1 MKREEKK
8 ARGSGKFPELRG
20 GRKTRAD
27 GLNNIKRASVPQVLS
42 ICTSIAFGSAFP
54 TFLFTTK
61 KIIFVVQYSRLA
73 AKKSY
78 LWHRPECIRL
88 RYMG

>member
-61 KIIFVVQYSRLA
+61 KSFLLYNIADSPRRNHIYGTDQSA
-73 AKKSY
+73 
-78 LWHRPECIRL
+78 
-88 RYMG
+88 